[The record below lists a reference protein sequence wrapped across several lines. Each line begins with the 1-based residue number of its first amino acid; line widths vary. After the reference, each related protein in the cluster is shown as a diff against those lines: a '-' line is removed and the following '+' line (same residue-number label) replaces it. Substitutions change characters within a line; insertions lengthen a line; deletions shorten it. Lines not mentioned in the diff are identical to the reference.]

1 MFADEVRGA
10 ILNALD
16 SGAGSWRHDSIDAPR
31 IDHVSFNELGTCPP
45 HPLLYLCVTD
55 TSLTTR
61 LHSSHAPVLCSTTGS
76 KSAHQ
81 TPLPPLPPP
90 NPAHTLDPPLSLP
103 PTHSHTS
110 PLTRDVPT
118 QYPYSITLRASDRAL
133 AVSDELP
140 PDQLGHLGRL
150 VRTARAV
157 RAFRAAT
164 VGGSWDDALR
174 VAEEAAQDPN
184 GFTGDGGVSELETGR
199 VQLARFA
206 TLVAVREALVA
217 GDGSVALPGP
227 RGDGGGDPAS
237 SSSDE
242 VQLSSAASQLR
253 GSGTGGGSAGV
264 LGERQPRDVARL
276 ETALAEAKRCWGGSA
291 VPRGPQKL
299 LLQQGDLV
307 LCVRRLWHMG
317 QWSSLHRRA
326 VQLLGLP
333 VFAAAAA
340 AAAAAATAKAAAK
353 GAAPSGSAEAFPG
366 DPSFDSIRSN
376 TGEDA
381 KTGGDGS
388 GARLRVSLDDI
399 DEYDEDDDRATQ
411 QGQYDIGSGIE
422 RTIEVVRA
430 EIRAACNEAVIQST
444 YE

>member
-1 MFADEVRGA
+1 MLADEVRGA

-31 IDHVSFNELGTCPP
+31 IDHVSFNELGTCPS
-45 HPLLYLCVTD
+45 HPLLYFCVTYI
-55 TSLTTR
+55 SHAR
-61 LHSSHAPVLCSTTGS
+61 ARHSSHAPVLCSTTGVEIGES
-76 KSAHQ
+76 NPS
-81 TPLPPLPPP
+81 PPPLSPSD
-90 NPAHTLDPPLSLP
+90 PAHALDPPLSLP
-103 PTHSHTS
+103 PTHSHTPCRS
-110 PLTRDVPT
+110 PATSPTHNTR
-118 QYPYSITLRASDRAL
+118 SHLRTPDRAL

-184 GFTGDGGVSELETGR
+184 GFTGEGSELETGR

-217 GDGSVALPGP
+217 GDGGIALPDPHG
-227 RGDGGGDPAS
+227 GSGGDPAS
-237 SSSDE
+237 SSSDG
-242 VQLSSAASQLR
+242 VQLSSAAPQLR
-253 GSGTGGGSAGV
+253 GSGTGCGSAGV

-299 LLQQGDLV
+299 ILQQGDLV

-340 AAAAAATAKAAAK
+340 IAAAAATAKAAAK

-388 GARLRVSLDDI
+388 GARLRVSLDNI
-399 DEYDEDDDRATQ
+399 DEYDEDDDRATH